1 MALIQMAHKERK
13 IKPVTPIQ
21 LLWRHLLS
29 FLIQAPIWEL
39 ACSFPYILCQ
49 YISSLTVWSFGKFVN
64 APITTRL
71 WCAIL
76 QSSYGGGGGGGTN
89 NNTPAKNQKTFFT
102 YFFFFWKNKSQVRLI
117 KQSGHSPAFPSII
130 DLFNQLFLSVL
141 FFYDLALYYRWHL
154 LFVFKYYKDL
164 SC

>member
-1 MALIQMAHKERK
+1 MTLIQMAHKKRK

-71 WCAIL
+71 RCAIL
-76 QSSYGGGGGGGTN
+76 QSSYGGGGGGDQQQHSCQK
-89 NNTPAKNQKTFFT
+89 PKNFLHL
-102 YFFFFWKNKSQVRLI
+102 FFFFWKNKSQVRLI